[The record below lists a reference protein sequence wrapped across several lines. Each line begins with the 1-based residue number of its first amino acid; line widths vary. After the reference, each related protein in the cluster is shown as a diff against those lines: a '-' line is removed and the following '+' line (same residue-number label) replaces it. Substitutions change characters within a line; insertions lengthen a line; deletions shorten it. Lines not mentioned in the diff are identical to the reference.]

1 MSRPLLCTGVL
12 IAGSLIGISRPAEA
26 TAAEILAGGPLELTV
41 SGFVG
46 TLAHGGALDNQRQ
59 DPDLSTD
66 LDFSTDTE
74 VHVLARGEDEE
85 TGIEYGGTVE
95 FEADTNSTNNVDE
108 TWLFVRG
115 GFGELRFG
123 DVEGPVDESAIG
135 GQTIVAGTGGIDGDM
150 VDELAIGIIQ
160 PTASDTA
167 TKIRYYTPV
176 FGGFQFGLGYTPN
189 VDDGGDTL
197 ATTDAEISN
206 WLEATATYEGELA
219 GLEVTAS
226 AIGGLGEV
234 KDEVAFAGDDR
245 LWTWFVGVTAV
256 LDVVEF
262 GAGYGEE
269 DAGGLKRCYANLGAG
284 MELGPVYAS
293 LTGGQVLD
301 TDNYAG
307 VGKPWNI
314 VLSADMELMPG
325 LVLAG
330 DAA

>member
-1 MSRPLLCTGVL
+1 M
-12 IAGSLIGISRPAEA
+12 
-26 TAAEILAGGPLELTV
+26 
-41 SGFVG
+41 
-46 TLAHGGALDNQRQ
+46 
-59 DPDLSTD
+59 
-66 LDFSTDTE
+66 
-74 VHVLARGEDEE
+74 
-85 TGIEYGGTVE
+85 
-95 FEADTNSTNNVDE
+95 
-108 TWLFVRG
+108 
-115 GFGELRFG
+115 
-123 DVEGPVDESAIG
+123 EGPVDESVIG
-135 GQTIVAGTGGIDGDM
+135 GQTIAAGTGGIDGDM

-330 DAA
+330 DAAWFTNDFDEETRTATGGDSGLVWVTRFEVVF